1 MNLTDSNPRYYD
13 RSSRGKDLIH
23 ERTRTGVFSRG
34 KDWPYQYDVGG
45 GRYTPILK
53 WYGAEHVT
61 DMSALRGGRI
71 GMREREGLVQ
81 VFIHQA
87 LRQAAP
93 EQV

>member
-1 MNLTDSNPRYYD
+1 
-13 RSSRGKDLIH
+13 LIH
-23 ERTRTGVFSRG
+23 ERARTGIFSRG